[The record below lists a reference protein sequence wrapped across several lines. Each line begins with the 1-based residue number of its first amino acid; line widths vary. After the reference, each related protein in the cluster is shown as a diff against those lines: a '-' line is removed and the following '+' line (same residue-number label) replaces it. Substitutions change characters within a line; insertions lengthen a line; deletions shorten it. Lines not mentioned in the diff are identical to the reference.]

1 MPPALRRVNGVLDST
16 IVGNHRHLQEGSR
29 VRQRL
34 PLPLTRRRA
43 WIASVL
49 WMAAIFGFSSI
60 PGSSVPGGLGAY
72 AHFGVYALLGAL
84 LFLAFSHETAVPGRA
99 VALAV
104 LVASVYGVT
113 DELHQ
118 AFVPGRVPD
127 VADWG
132 MDTLGALTGALVALV
147 ALRALARLRDATPGA

>member
-1 MPPALRRVNGVLDST
+1 
-16 IVGNHRHLQEGSR
+16 
-29 VRQRL
+29 
-34 PLPLTRRRA
+34 
-43 WIASVL
+43 
-49 WMAAIFGFSSI
+49 MAAIFGFSSI
-60 PGSSVPGGLGAY
+60 PGSSVPGGVGAY

-84 LFLAFSHETAVPGRA
+84 LFVAFSHETAGHGRA

-113 DELHQ
+113 DEFHQ

-132 MDTLGALTGALVALV
+132 MDTLGALTGAVLMLAV
-147 ALRALARLRDATPGA
+147 LRALARLRDAAPRT